1 MFLIMILNGSVCF
14 TWQLAQN
21 LTLPDANFFLD
32 IWDCWAVAFLVAISL
47 STLTFSYYKAKCFC
61 FCPKQVLSTK
71 LLLHILKILLTD
83 SQTLRVCVF
92 SVVDI
97 LVFLSPQL
105 VCVTT
110 HTVTNHFW
118 VIKHTVR
125 NHFCV
130 IMYWC
135 IFVAILPT

>member
-1 MFLIMILNGSVCF
+1 MFLFLSQASIIHKVITSYFKDTFDWFSDVTCLCF
-14 TWQLAQN
+14 LSRRY
-21 LTLPDANFFLD
+21 
-32 IWDCWAVAFLVAISL
+32 IS
-47 STLTFSYYKAKCFC
+47 
-61 FCPKQVLSTK
+61 
-71 LLLHILKILLTD
+71 
-83 SQTLRVCVF
+83 
-92 SVVDI
+92 
-97 LVFLSPQL
+97 FLSPQL

-135 IFVAILPT
+135 IVVAILPTSMCRFFDFLLKWIGKKCVCQLKHFSYNELDLCQLLSISLFQNWVWQHLN